1 MGTIK
6 NANTGTGGPQG
17 IVATSVGTAQE
28 VLGVNREDTPTQAA
42 REVSRV
48 NREDTH
54 KQVAWEV
61 PGVNREDTP
70 E

>member
-1 MGTIK
+1 MGMIK
-6 NANTGTGGPQG
+6 NANTGTRGLQG
-17 IVATSVGTAQE
+17 IVATLVSTAWE
-28 VLGVNREDTPTQAA
+28 VLGVNW
-42 REVSRV
+42 
-48 NREDTH
+48 EDTH